1 LIEVEKKRWVD
12 LSDDDDDD
20 DDEECDEEEDDIQYE

>member
-1 LIEVEKKRWVD
+1 MIEVEKKRWVD

>member
-20 DDEECDEEEDDIQYE
+20 DEECDEEEDDIQYE